1 MGGFEKAGEAG
12 GGGNAGGGAASGA
25 IGGGGSAAGSGAAAS
40 GGQSAA
46 AGGASAAAGG
56 ASLGGVT
63 AGIGLAMTAYD
74 LLQSAS
80 DNRKQLK
87 KIRRQ
92 QLLNHQNKS
101 NVLEEQLAA
110 RRARVGSMGIS
121 TTGSVAATNNKLI
134 GDTYRDIALD
144 DEAYNDQYKSMNDE
158 YKEKLRKQY
167 LSAGMG
173 LAGKVIK

>member
-25 IGGGGSAAGSGAAAS
+25 VGGGGSAAGSSAVSS

-46 AGGASAAAGG
+46 GGGAAAAGG

-74 LLQSAS
+74 LLQAAS

-121 TTGSVAATNNKLI
+121 TTGSVAAANNKLI
-134 GDTYRDIALD
+134 DDTYSNIALD
-144 DEAYNDQYKSMNDE
+144 DEAYNDQYKSINNE

-173 LAGKVIK
+173 LANKVIK